1 MKGVLLLLI
10 LFSSDSYDVVLARL
24 KYKGGG
30 DWYNDPDVLPNLAM
44 EVSKRTNLKVKPE
57 EDIVS
62 ADDPR
67 LFTYPF
73 IYITGHGNIRFSE
86 EEIRNL
92 RVYLENGGFIYADDD
107 FGMDK
112 SFRREMKKIF
122 PELEFVEIPF
132 DHPIYHIFYDF
143 NDGLPK
149 IHEHYKGPPK
159 GYGLFIGG
167 RMAVFYT
174 YNTNIS
180 DGWTPVHKDP
190 PEVREA
196 AFKMGIN
203 ILLYALSY

>member
-1 MKGVLLLLI
+1 MIFLLAI
-10 LFSSDSYDVVLARL
+10 FIFSTGGESDVILARL
-24 KYKGGG
+24 KYSGGG
-30 DWYNDPDVLPNLAM
+30 DWYNDPDVLPNLAR
-44 EVSKRTNLKVKPE
+44 EVSRRTTLKVNPGQKV
-57 EDIVS
+57 VS
-62 ADDPR
+62 ADDPKI
-67 LFTYPF
+67 FTYPF
-73 IYITGHGNIRFSE
+73 IYLTGHGNIKFSQE
-86 EEIRNL
+86 EVENL
-92 RVYLENGGFIYADDD
+92 RRYLKNGGFLYADDD

-122 PELEFVEIPF
+122 PELDFVEIPF

-143 NDGLPK
+143 DNGLPK

-159 GYGLFIGG
+159 GYGLFIEG

-180 DGWTPVHKDP
+180 DGWTPSHNDP

-196 AFKMGIN
+196 ALKMGVN